1 MRILFITHQRS
12 RQNTGGSVYSAAVR
26 SLLDRAFD
34 DVTFDMVYAV
44 VDDNRRKKLYR
55 KLRSLGAF
63 FFFGRPSKS
72 FYFRTT
78 RAARDIRA
86 LLGQHVYDL
95 CIIEHAEMLWT
106 RALLPSDLRVIHVS
120 QNVEHEMYRQFVE
133 QARVPSLMK
142 RFLQADV
149 AAYRDF
155 ELSHIRA
162 IRNLVAIS
170 EADASRFATEMPETN
185 RLVVPPVFD
194 YPAFEYRPR
203 ACERIRLG
211 ILANMVW
218 WPNRAGYE
226 WLVEKVLDRIDV
238 PCEVNVFGRASETLA
253 VRHPLVK
260 VHGYAES
267 LREVWDSCDVM
278 VNPVFEG
285 GGLNIK
291 VAEAVYNGMPILCSQ
306 FALRG
311 IELPDRSENTVF
323 VSDDPGEWAGHIN
336 DIVTKGAALEP
347 QSESNRALFSLEHN
361 VPPVKEYVEGV
372 LEGSGTIQ
380 PDT

>member
-1 MRILFITHQRS
+1 VRILFITHQRS
-12 RQNTGGSVYSAAVR
+12 RQNTGSSVYSAAVR
-26 SLLDRAFD
+26 SLVDHAFE

-63 FFFGRPSKS
+63 FFGRPSKS
-72 FYFRTT
+72 FYFRTA
-78 RAARDIRA
+78 RAAREIRH
-86 LLGQHVYDL
+86 LLGRHHYNL
-95 CIIEHAEMLWT
+95 CIVEHAEMLWT
-106 RALLPSDLRVIHVS
+106 RTLLPADLPVIHVS

-133 QARVPSLMK
+133 QVRVPSFMK
-142 RFLQADV
+142 RLLQADV
-149 AAYRDF
+149 AAYHDF

-162 IRNLVAIS
+162 ARNLLAIS
-170 EADASRFATEMPETN
+170 NSDASAFAAKLPETN
-185 RLVVPPVFD
+185 RIVVPPVFD
-194 YPAFEYRPR
+194 YPAHLYEPR
-203 ACERIRLG
+203 SCERIRLG
-211 ILANMVW
+211 ILANLVW

-226 WLVEKVLDRIDV
+226 WLVENVLDRIDV
-238 PCEVNVFGRASETLA
+238 PCEVNVFGRASETIA
-253 VRHPLVK
+253 IRHPLVK

-291 VAEAVYNGMPILCSQ
+291 VAEAIYNGMPIMCSH

-311 IELPDRSENTVF
+311 IELPDRSESTVF

-361 VPPVKEYVEGV
+361 VAPVKEYVENV
-372 LEGSGTIQ
+372 LEIKGTN
-380 PDT
+380 PT